1 MYGGIGAKIQGM
13 DEAVRQSM
21 AERAMAARMQQ
32 VQAVRDDLSQRMS
45 AANPDLNSVAAAIA
59 DRMEGQ
65 PDDYMSVL
73 KSRARGAQAKRDALY
88 GQAAAQTAP
97 NLQVRL
103 NDMLS
108 GTDAMSRA
116 GQVATYGAIGGGTV
130 AGLTAAGQGL
140 MALMDYR
147 QQGQQA
153 ELERD
158 QELA

>member
-1 MYGGIGAKIQGM
+1 MLRDIGAKIQGM

-21 AERAMAARMQQ
+21 AERAMAARMKQ

-45 AANPDLNSVAAAIA
+45 ATSPDLGSVAAAIA
-59 DRMEGQ
+59 DRMDGR
-65 PDDYMSVL
+65 PDDYMSTL
-73 KSRARGAQAKRDALY
+73 KSRARGAQAKRDVLY

-116 GQVATYGAIGGGTV
+116 GQVATYGAIGGGTA

-140 MALMDYR
+140 MALMAHL
-147 QQGQQA
+147 QEGQQTS
-153 ELERD
+153 EKRNN
-158 QELA
+158 ELA